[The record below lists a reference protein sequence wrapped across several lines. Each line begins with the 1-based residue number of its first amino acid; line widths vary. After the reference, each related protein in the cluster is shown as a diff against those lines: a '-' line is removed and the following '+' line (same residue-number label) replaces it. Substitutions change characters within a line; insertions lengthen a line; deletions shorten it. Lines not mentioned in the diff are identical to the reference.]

1 MKPFAK
7 AFYNSKAW
15 RDTRKAYGKSV
26 GGLCERCKEKGLY
39 NAGEIVHHKTHLTP
53 QNINN
58 VDITL
63 SWSNLQLLC
72 RDCHAEAHNAEEKRY
87 VFDENGEIAP
97 LTAEY

>member
-1 MKPFAK
+1 MKPFAE

-15 RDTRKAYGKSV
+15 RDTRKAYSKSV

-58 VDITL
+58 ANVTL

-72 RDCHAEAHNAEEKRY
+72 RDCHAEAHKGEEKRY
-87 VFDENGEIAP
+87 VFDENGNIAP
-97 LTAEY
+97 LAAKY